1 MESGKISLNLNPEK
15 QNPHIYGSPAY
26 DEKEHKSYFTVS
38 IEELQ
43 EIVNRY
49 YGTGNVLAKKG
60 GQIKEIIKIEKDLGV
75 CVDENTGNPIGVTNE
90 IVIHYAKKRTHIVP
104 KRKSDVK

>member
-15 QNPHIYGSPAY
+15 QNPHIYRSPAY

-43 EIVNRY
+43 EIVSRY
-49 YGTGNVLAKKG
+49 HGTGEIMIKPN
-60 GQIKEIIKIEKDLGV
+60 GQMKEILAVDKEIGVVVNDNGTPIEK
-75 CVDENTGNPIGVTNE
+75 TNR
-90 IVIHYAKKRTHIVP
+90 ITVHYSKKRTHVVP
-104 KRKSDVK
+104 AKRKR